1 MVTETMNIH
10 KALCELKTIDSRINK
25 LINVATFCVANKH
38 SNQKI
43 GGTDVKSWCEDV
55 KSSYQKIKDLIERR
69 EAIKRGVILS
79 NAKTEVAIGSKTY
92 TVAEAIDMKNH
103 GLEHLEG
110 ILLHMTA
117 EYNAAKRNADN
128 MNGPSLDERANN
140 YIATLYGTSDMKG
153 LGDEVQKVRSEF
165 IESQTYEI
173 IDPLKILEK
182 MEQLE
187 EQINTFKSE
196 VDSALSVSNAL
207 TSITIEYGDD

>member
-1 MVTETMNIH
+1 
-10 KALCELKTIDSRINK
+10 
-25 LINVATFCVANKH
+25 
-38 SNQKI
+38 
-43 GGTDVKSWCEDV
+43 
-55 KSSYQKIKDLIERR
+55 
-69 EAIKRGVILS
+69 
-79 NAKTEVAIGSKTY
+79 
-92 TVAEAIDMKNH
+92 MKNH
-103 GLEHLEG
+103 GLEHLEK

-153 LGDEVQKVRSEF
+153 LGDEVQKVRSDF